1 MLFFCASLLLAFFL
15 FLLDWA
21 GVDELLLLSP
31 GGGAA
36 SSQKPPPEALLFELT
51 AVLQGAGEL
60 VTRLEDPG

>member
-1 MLFFCASLLLAFFL
+1 MLFFCASLLFVFFL

-51 AVLQGAGEL
+51 AELQGAGEL